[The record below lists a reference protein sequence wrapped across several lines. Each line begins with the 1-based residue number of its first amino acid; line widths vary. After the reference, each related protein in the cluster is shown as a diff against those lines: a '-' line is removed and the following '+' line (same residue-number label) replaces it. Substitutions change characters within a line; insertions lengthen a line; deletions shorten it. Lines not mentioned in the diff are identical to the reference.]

1 MQHGQE
7 VHKMNQ
13 FLQKELLKKD
23 SKLEAKERELQSEMV
38 KKVEELEA
46 KDKELHAKD
55 KELEAKDKE
64 LEALQARLRKNNGYN
79 NFYVCLC
86 VFVLGMLFAIVCNV
100 RMA

>member
-1 MQHGQE
+1 
-7 VHKMNQ
+7 
-13 FLQKELLKKD
+13 
-23 SKLEAKERELQSEMV
+23 MV

-46 KDKELHAKD
+46 KGKELQAKD

-64 LEALQARLRKNNGYN
+64 LEALQARLRKNNGCI